1 MEFGAPKLGGRG
13 VASRSLFLLLQIL
26 VVLVSLTVA
35 QVTPSYSP
43 TARPTPT
50 ADYATLAPTGAATIT
65 HNPDWTEAQ
74 LISVVVGSVLG
85 LSAVVLAVYCAYA
98 RGCCEDGPK
107 YRTTRTAELP
117 SQSSPLLPAAAP

>member
-1 MEFGAPKLGGRG
+1 MQSAAVFVGRPLAAM
-13 VASRSLFLLLQIL
+13 VALLTMLSS
-26 VVLVSLTVA
+26 VVHG
-35 QVTPSYSP
+35 QPSPNVPPSFTP

-50 ADYATLAPTGAATIT
+50 AEYATEPPTGAATIT

-98 RGCCEDGPK
+98 RGCCEEGPK
-107 YRTTRTAELP
+107 SSSKYELP
-117 SQSSPLLPAAAP
+117 SQASPLLPADRP